1 MNIRFNDKVI
11 AKNVKTAEE
20 VSYEIKKYMNKSGIK
35 SGGYVRYVSLE
46 DKLTMID
53 YGSHI
58 NFFYVD
64 DSFDKVWPGRAASK
78 DSKSSKTMMSRKELF
93 DFIKENYLQEEIL
106 KKYKK
111 NFTNVSSE
119 ELNDFIDNNKNR
131 IYSIKA
137 TIEQRKECNQ
147 RIVNAL
153 VDLLNKHPD
162 IRFCQALV
170 NIGIDTVDFNEESQ
184 LTLWK
189 VNSVL
194 NKRNS

>member
-11 AKNVKTAEE
+11 AKNVKTAED
-20 VSYEIKKYMNKSGIK
+20 VSSEIKKYMNKNGIK
-35 SGGYVRYVSLE
+35 GSGYVRYVALE

-64 DSFDKVWPGRAASK
+64 DSFDKVWPRQVSSK
-78 DSKSSKTMMSRKELF
+78 DDKSVKTIMSRKELF
-93 DFIKENYLQEEIL
+93 DFIKENHLQEEIFN
-106 KKYKK
+106 KFKK

-119 ELNDFIDNNKNR
+119 ELNDFIDSNKNR
-131 IYSIKA
+131 IYNIKA

-147 RIVNAL
+147 KIINAL
-153 VDLLNKHPD
+153 VDFLNKYPD

-194 NKRNS
+194 NKRNL

>member
-20 VSYEIKKYMNKSGIK
+20 VSSEIKKYMNKNGIK

-64 DSFDKVWPGRAASK
+64 DGFDKVWPGRAASK
-78 DSKSSKTMMSRKELF
+78 DSKSSKTIMSRKELF
-93 DFIKENYLQEEIL
+93 DFIKENHLQEEIF

-147 RIVNAL
+147 RIINTL